1 MKVCIISKYPPIEGG
16 VSSETYWL
24 AKALGEIGH
33 QVFVVTNSWEVEE
46 DYRERINKD
55 ELTNLEPKNVTVYS
69 TTKDFK
75 PPILK
80 SNYYTEKLIS
90 LAIDVIRCKKVDV
103 IYSHYILPYG
113 IVGFVSKQVTKVP
126 HVLRHAGSDMGN
138 LYRSKF
144 LQTVFLEAIKDANKV
159 ICGRNM
165 IRVFKERMIDQDKI
179 ARTDWS
185 VNSKYFNPNVKAF
198 DISSYVKNSDIPVF
212 TYIGKISKM
221 KKTYAFVNAAS
232 KIKDKKFTL
241 LFVVGDGPNVQEL
254 RKYLLSTDLKDK
266 CVFLPFQPPWKI
278 PSIMKASTCIVSP
291 ENEEPPP
298 LQKGSHYPKIV
309 REAMACG
316 KCAIMGEGVS
326 KKGLYRNLIDKENIM
341 IVNPNDVDDFKK
353 KLDYIIDNPRVA
365 EDIGMNAYKFS
376 KENEHFDNYVRY
388 MESILYSVVKLS

>member
-46 DYRERINKD
+46 EARERINKD

-80 SNYYTEKLIS
+80 SDYYTEKLIS

-126 HVLRHAGSDMGN
+126 HVLRHAGSDMGK

-198 DISSYVKNSDIPVF
+198 DISSYVKSSDIPVF

-365 EDIGMNAYKFS
+365 EDIGMNAYEFS
-376 KENEHFDNYVRY
+376 KENEHFDDYVRY

>member
-46 DYRERINKD
+46 DARERINKD

-80 SNYYTEKLIS
+80 SDYYTEKLIS

-126 HVLRHAGSDMGN
+126 HVLRHAGSDMGK

-198 DISSYVKNSDIPVF
+198 DISSYVKSSDIPVF

-326 KKGLYRNLIDKENIM
+326 KKGLYRHLIDKENVM
-341 IVNPNDVDDFKK
+341 IVNPDDVDDFKK
-353 KLDYIIDNPRVA
+353 KLDYIIDNPHVA
-365 EDIGMNAYKFS
+365 EDIGKNAYEFS

-388 MESILYSVVKLS
+388 IESILYSVVKLS